1 VRGRDDFV
9 DVEFITAEVVTEVTV
24 LLSPRVFEDATLAA
38 PPDILLEVVDVVVVI
53 LAELVELELCS

>member
-1 VRGRDDFV
+1 MRGRDDFV

-24 LLSPRVFEDATLAA
+24 LLSPRAFEDATLAA